1 MRSPFRRRPSA
12 RRPRSP
18 TPAALFAVAA
28 AAAPYLVS
36 ALEFREVP
44 ESNLDLSQLG
54 RIGLAGNFNG
64 ISLYEF
70 EGQNELA
77 LSTNGSEALLARLP
91 NGAFASIASTDASIH
106 DMCASLLDSGEMA
119 GVVIAGN
126 FTSVDGTPSQGVAL
140 FNTTSSQFVPLDG
153 LSGQVNALLCDE
165 KNNMVYAGGNFRHAN
180 STTNAIAW
188 VHGQGWTPLP
198 FAGFNGPVSSI
209 TKTSNDH
216 IIFGGS
222 FTGLGNT
229 STPTT
234 PDGQIINLSGAN
246 VTAASSSRTTGFSDP
261 RNILCKTEGAGGAG
275 NSWLLEDGSPGFWR
289 AQFSFGFE
297 PTKLRL
303 WNTRQD
309 GRGTRTWRFTAFPIN
324 GILNMTYVD
333 PATGQNATCT
343 SECPLSNDPAVTFQ
357 DFHFINNVGM
367 NEFRIDISEFY
378 GAGGGLNGIQLF
390 GEDIFAY
397 AINDFNEPTCE
408 GLGIQT
414 PSTATAT
421 GPWTESPSLQSNS
434 RYLTAQFS
442 ADNLSD
448 SSAAVVFFPNIE
460 ESGNYSVEM
469 YTPGCIQDDTC
480 TSRGQVNVTGD
491 MSSAGNGRFSTT
503 LFQTNNFDKYDQIYF
518 GYIEASSAGGF
529 RPSVTL
535 RPLQGQTLD
544 NLTVV
549 AQRVG
554 FSLVNSTGGLNGLF
568 DYDPSASSFDKN
580 DFTSSAINQLGAS
593 FSSQSAVTSLKTVGD
608 VVIVGGNFTSADGR
622 NVVGINIADQ
632 KVQPLDGGLNGE
644 VMAMHLEGSQLYV
657 GGEFSNSLDNSITG
671 LNNVGVY
678 ASDND
683 TWTALGAGVNGK
695 VIHVVPMLLNSTND
709 GAETVVSFTGNFD
722 EINEF
727 SDNPAV
733 SVSGFAIWVPSQ
745 NNWLQNLEGVF
756 PAYNG
761 VLTAAV
767 LDVPDSVPLFA
778 GSMSSA
784 TLSANGAVT
793 LSERLGQFPVR
804 IQQPSSSSSAL
815 QRRDILSSASQV
827 NGVVTGAFYNQDDR
841 NVTVLAG
848 HFTAT
853 SGGSTLQNLVFING
867 SDNDAVRGID
877 SGVSENSTFVA
888 VAIVGDTLFAGG
900 DVSGNINTDTVRGLL
915 TYNLATAS
923 HGSQPPGLNGG
934 NGTVSA
940 IEVRPET
947 GDVYVGGAF
956 ESAGSFDCP
965 GVCYYSTD
973 RSQWNRPGTGLE
985 GNVSTLL
992 WASESRLIVGGG
1004 MQLNDSL
1011 VSLVEYD
1018 ADDQTWTAFPGQNDL
1033 PGPVDAM
1040 TRGSQNADQ
1049 LWVAGTSSN
1058 GGSVYLMK
1066 YDGSEWHRAGESL
1079 LPRTVIHSLQIFTVT
1094 SSHEGTDT
1102 LEADKVLMLTGSI
1115 GIPDFGT
1122 ASAAIFNG
1130 TGFVPYALTTNN
1142 GNGVGTISKFFSQ
1155 NQDFFS
1161 DKGGK
1166 MALVFVVLIG
1176 LAIAIGLMF
1185 LLVIAGI
1192 LLDRLRKKREGY
1204 TPAPT
1209 SMYDRGSGIQRIPPH
1224 ELLESLG
1231 KGRPGAPRI

>member
-1 MRSPFRRRPSA
+1 MRLPFRRRPST

-18 TPAALFAVAA
+18 TPALLLTIVAT
-28 AAAPYLVS
+28 APYLAS

-54 RIGLAGNFNG
+54 RIGLAGDFNG

-70 EGQNELA
+70 EGQNESPI
-77 LSTNGSEALLARLP
+77 STNGSESLLARLP

-140 FNTTSSQFVPLDG
+140 FNTTSSEFVPLDG
-153 LSGQVNALLCDE
+153 LSGQVNAVLCDQE
-165 KNNMVYAGGNFRHAN
+165 NNRVYVGGNFRHDN

-188 VHGQGWTPLP
+188 IHGQGWTPLP

-209 TKTSNDH
+209 TKASNDH

-229 STPTT
+229 STPNT

-246 VTAASSSRTTGFSDP
+246 ITAGSSSDTTGFSDP
-261 RNILCKTEGAGGAG
+261 RNIVCKTEGADGAG
-275 NSWLLEDGSPGFWR
+275 NTWLLEDGSPGFWR
-289 AQFSFGFE
+289 AQFNFGFE

-309 GRGTRTWRFTAFPIN
+309 GRGTQTWRFTAFPIN

-343 SECPLSNDPAVTFQ
+343 SECPLSNDPAITFQ

-367 NEFRIDISEFY
+367 NEFRLDVSEFY

-408 GLGIQT
+408 GLGIET
-414 PSTATAT
+414 PSTATTT
-421 GPWTESPSLQSNS
+421 GPWSESPSLQSSS

-442 ADNLSD
+442 ADNISD
-448 SSAAVVFFPNIE
+448 SSASVIFFPNIE
-460 ESGNYSVEM
+460 ESGNYSVEL

-480 TSRGQVNVTGD
+480 SSRGQVNVTGD
-491 MSSAGNGRFSTT
+491 MSSAGDGRFSTT
-503 LFQTNNFDKYDQIYF
+503 LFQTNNFDKYDQIFF
-518 GYIEASSAGGF
+518 GYVEASSAGGF

-535 RPLQGQTLD
+535 RPLEGQSLD

-568 DYDPSASSFDKN
+568 DYDPTASSFDKS
-580 DFTSSAINQLGAS
+580 DFASSAINQLGAS
-593 FSSQSAVTSLKTVGD
+593 FSSESAVTSLKTIGD
-608 VVIVGGNFTSADGR
+608 VVIVGGNFTSTDGR
-622 NVVGINIADQ
+622 NVVGINTADQ

-644 VMAMHLEGSQLYV
+644 VKAMHLEDSSLYV

-678 ASDND
+678 NSDND

-695 VIHVVPMLLNSTND
+695 IIHVVPMLLNSTDD
-709 GAETVVSFTGNFD
+709 GAETVISFTGNFD
-722 EINEF
+722 QINEF
-727 SDNPAV
+727 GDNAAV

-745 NNWLQNLEGVF
+745 SNWLQNLEGTF
-756 PAYNG
+756 PAYSG
-761 VLTAAV
+761 ILTAAA

-784 TLSANGAVT
+784 TMSANGAVT
-793 LSERLGQFPVR
+793 LSDGLGQFPVTIR
-804 IQQPSSSSSAL
+804 PPSTSSSAL
-815 QRRDILSSASQV
+815 QRRGILSSGADV
-827 NGVVTGAFYNQDDR
+827 NGVVTGAFYNQDGR

-853 SGGSTLQNLVFING
+853 SGDSTLQNLVFING
-867 SDNDAVRGID
+867 SDDNSVRGID
-877 SGVSENSTFVA
+877 SGISENSTFVA
-888 VAIVGDTLFAGG
+888 VAIVRDTLFAGG

-992 WASESRLIVGGG
+992 WASGSRLIAGGA
-1004 MQLNDSL
+1004 MQLNDSS

-1018 ADDQTWTAFPGQNDL
+1018 ADDQIWTAFPGQNDL

-1040 TRGSQNADQ
+1040 TRGSQNGDQ

-1066 YDGSEWHRAGESL
+1066 YDGSDWHRAGESL
-1079 LPRTVIHSLQIFTVT
+1079 LPNTVIHSLQIFTIT
-1094 SSHEGTDT
+1094 SSHDGTDT
-1102 LEADKVLMLTGSI
+1102 LESDKVLMLTGSI

-1130 TGFVPYALTTNN
+1130 TDFTPYALTTGN

-1161 DKGGK
+1161 DKGGNL
-1166 MALVFVVLIG
+1166 ALVFVVLIG
-1176 LAIAIGLMF
+1176 LAIALGLMF